1 MLRNVCYKTRRQQ
14 RTEEQRSRSII
25 RTQFKTFYQS
35 SLFIDLHISYEA
47 FEDTASSAL
56 NIRIYIVAIH
66 VNIVDGVGYLFQN
79 FQLLSVSFLQ
89 ML

>member
-1 MLRNVCYKTRRQQ
+1 MLRNVCYKTRWQQ

-47 FEDTASSAL
+47 FEAL

-79 FQLLSVSFLQ
+79 FQLLSVLFLQ